1 MFGELSLHASLIT
14 KLSKNMIFNVSNLR
28 RKMVNISFTIFNFR
42 CTYQE
47 MTRSKPPI
55 DKEEEFKRLAA
66 QMFNF
71 RSKSLIL
78 LFDFE

>member
-1 MFGELSLHASLIT
+1 
-14 KLSKNMIFNVSNLR
+14 
-28 RKMVNISFTIFNFR
+28 
-42 CTYQE
+42 

-55 DKEEEFKRLAA
+55 DKEEEFERLAA

-78 LFDFE
+78 LFDFENKKIVDILFNLLPSNQGIVARLLEQGGVS